1 MVTLPVL
8 ALPDFQLPFEIE
20 TDASGFGLGA
30 VLSQNKKPIA
40 YFSQKLSE
48 TAKERSIYER
58 ELMAIVLAV
67 EKWRHYLLGHRFVVY
82 TDQKALR
89 HIWEQ
94 REILPGIQK
103 WVMKLI
109 GFDFEI
115 FYRAGPKNKAVDA
128 LSRIPAEAQLNVISV
143 PSLLDLETV
152 EKEV

>member
-1 MVTLPVL
+1 
-8 ALPDFQLPFEIE
+8 
-20 TDASGFGLGA
+20 
-30 VLSQNKKPIA
+30 
-40 YFSQKLSE
+40 
-48 TAKERSIYER
+48 
-58 ELMAIVLAV
+58 MAIVLAV
-67 EKWRHYLLGHRFVVY
+67 EKWWHYLLGHRFIVY
-82 TDQKALR
+82 IDQKALR
-89 HIWEQ
+89 HILEQ
-94 REILPGIQK
+94 RKILSGIQK